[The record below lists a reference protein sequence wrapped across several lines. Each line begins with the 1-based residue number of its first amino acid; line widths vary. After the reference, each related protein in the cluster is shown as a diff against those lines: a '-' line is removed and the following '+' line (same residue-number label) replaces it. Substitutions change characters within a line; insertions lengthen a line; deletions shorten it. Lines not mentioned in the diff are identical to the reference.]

1 MLTILLLLV
10 VLTVLFGAAALLTSD
25 RPLLADAPPDA
36 ADVGL
41 PTGPVQPEDVA
52 ALRFSMAPR
61 GYRMAE
67 VDDVLDRL
75 GAELA
80 DRDRR
85 LALLESTATGG
96 LPPVL
101 DHLPPADL
109 VPPVEAPP
117 GELSPGESSSG
128 AWDR

>member
-10 VLTVLFGAAALLTSD
+10 VLAVLFGAAALLTSD
-25 RPLLADAPPDA
+25 RPLLADAPADA

-41 PTGPVQPEDVA
+41 PTGPVRPEDVA

-85 LALLESTATGG
+85 LALLESHTTGG
-96 LPPVL
+96 LP
-101 DHLPPADL
+101 
-109 VPPVEAPP
+109 
-117 GELSPGESSSG
+117 GEPSPGERSP
-128 AWDR
+128 WEQ